1 MSPKSRRYW
10 LTSAVFTVSDRL
22 AVQVFGMGT
31 VMILLRHFADRP
43 ETYGV
48 WAMYL
53 MIGSFLEVSRNGLIQ
68 SGLIKF
74 LGGATE
80 ETYRKVVTASTF
92 LNVAF
97 TGLAAALLLVGAPW
111 LARLI
116 KTPGLDVLIRVYV
129 LTNVL
134 LLPMVQFNFLQ
145 QANMNF
151 RGIFWANLSRQG
163 AFFGFIAVSILLG
176 RRLELLDM
184 ALAQAGFAVLASVVA
199 WFSCRPYLRF
209 ALVPDFIW
217 VKTLSRYGAYTFGT
231 NLSTMLYKTIDRF
244 MLGMILPTQAAAMH
258 AVALYDPAMRITNIM
273 EIPIQSMASI
283 TFPQSAKRMAEE
295 GLGAVK
301 HLYEK
306 SVGTVLAL
314 LLPLCTVVLL
324 FPEAFIVLLAG
335 RSDAFQGAAVILQV
349 TILYTLFVP
358 YGRQF
363 GIVMDTI
370 GKPNFSFYFVLSGAL
385 TNIASNYFF
394 IQEFGVIGAA
404 YGTLLTLVL
413 KFIAQQFILYH
424 FVKIRTLRP
433 LLYSVAFYRKAFGMA
448 GKVLRRPSSL
458 RELLS
463 K

>member
-1 MSPKSRRYW
+1 MSSKSRRYW
-10 LTSAVFTVSDRL
+10 LTSALFTVSDRL
-22 AVQVFGMGT
+22 AVQVLGMGT
-31 VMILLRHFADRP
+31 AMILLRHFGERP

-53 MIGSFLEVSRNGLIQ
+53 LIASFLEVSRNGLIQ

-74 LGGATE
+74 LGGAE
-80 ETYRKVVTASTF
+80 DETYRKVVTASAV

-97 TGLAAALLLVGAPW
+97 TGLVAVLLLLGAPW
-111 LARLI
+111 LAGLV
-116 KTPGLDVLIRVYV
+116 KAPGLDVLIRVYV

-145 QANMNF
+145 QANLNF
-151 RGIFWANLSRQG
+151 RGIFLANLTRQG
-163 AFFGFIAVSILLG
+163 AFFGFISVSVLLG

-184 ALAQAGFAVLASVVA
+184 ALAQAGFASLASVVA
-199 WFSCRPYLRF
+199 WFSCRPYLRYT
-209 ALVPDFIW
+209 LQPDLAW
-217 VKTLSRYGAYTFGT
+217 VKTLGRYGAYTFGT
-231 NLSTMLYKTIDRF
+231 NLSTMVYKTIDRF
-244 MLGMILPTQAAAMH
+244 MLGMMLPTQAAAMQ
-258 AVALYDPAMRITNIM
+258 AVALFDPAMRITNIM
-273 EIPIQSMASI
+273 EIPIQSMATM

-295 GLGAVK
+295 GLSAVK

-314 LLPLCTVVLL
+314 ILPLCTVVLL

-335 RSDAFQGAAVILQV
+335 RSEAFQGAALILQV

-385 TNIASNYFF
+385 TNIVSNYFF
-394 IQEFGVIGAA
+394 IKEFGVIGAA
-404 YGTLLTLVL
+404 YGTLLTLGL

-424 FVKIRTLRP
+424 FVNIRTLRP
-433 LLYSVAFYRKAFGMA
+433 LLYTLAFYQKAFGMA
-448 GKVLRRPSSL
+448 GKVLRKPSSL

>member
-1 MSPKSRRYW
+1 MSAKSGRYW
-10 LTSAVFTVSDRL
+10 LTSAFFTVSDRL
-22 AVQVFGMGT
+22 AVQVMGMGT

-53 MIGSFLEVSRNGLIQ
+53 MIGSFIEVSRNGLIQ
-68 SGLIKF
+68 SALIKF
-74 LGGATE
+74 LGGASE
-80 ETYRKVVTASTF
+80 ETYRSVVTSSAV
-92 LNVAF
+92 LNLIF
-97 TGLAAALLLVGAPW
+97 TGIVGSLIMVCAPW
-111 LARLI
+111 LAQLV
-116 KTPGLDVLIRVYV
+116 KAPGLDVLIRIYV

-145 QANMNF
+145 QANLNF
-151 RGIFWANLSRQG
+151 KGILLANLVRQG
-163 AFFGFIAVSILLG
+163 LFFGFIVATVTMG
-176 RRLELLDM
+176 RRLELINL
-184 ALAQAGFAVLASVVA
+184 AWAQAGIAVLASAVSWWSA
-199 WFSCRPYLRF
+199 KPYLRYNLLPD
-209 ALVPDFIW
+209 LVW
-217 VKTLSRYGAYTFGT
+217 VQRLARYGFYTFGT

-244 MLGMILPTQAAAMH
+244 MLGILLPTQAAAMQ
-258 AVALYDPAMRITNIM
+258 AVALFDPAMRITNVM

-314 LLPLCTVVLL
+314 LMPICLVVLL
-324 FPEAFIVLLAG
+324 FPETFIIMLAG
-335 RSDAFQGAAVILQV
+335 RSEAFRGAAAILQV

-370 GKPNFSFYFVLSGAL
+370 GKPSFNFAFVLAGAL
-385 TNIASNYFF
+385 SNIVSNYFF
-394 IQEFGVIGAA
+394 IREFGVIGAA
-404 YGTLLTLVL
+404 YGTLLTLGL

-424 FVKIRTLRP
+424 YMKIRPLRP
-433 LLYSVAFYRKAFGMA
+433 LLYSLAFYAKAA
-448 GKVLRRPSSL
+448 NIAWSVVRNPSSW
-458 RELLS
+458 RHLLS